1 MMLSPEMY
9 LAEYEN
15 ASYLE
20 LLKLKNELVQ
30 DISEFET
37 DYEQKNLG
45 WGICPQPDVQYQWNL
60 EVLRDVLLMLK
71 EAFNKEYEQGEKD
84 LSAYYSEMRNN
95 TQVQK
100 ASWE

>member
-15 ASYLE
+15 ASYFE
-20 LLKLKNELVQ
+20 LLKLKNELIQ
-30 DISEFET
+30 NISEFET

-71 EAFNKEYEQGEKD
+71 EAFNRENMKVGKM
-84 LSAYYSEMRNN
+84 LS
-95 TQVQK
+95 
-100 ASWE
+100 

>member
-20 LLKLKNELVQ
+20 LRKLKNELVQ
-30 DISEFET
+30 NISEFET

-60 EVLRDVLLMLK
+60 EVLGKVAQMLQ
-71 EAFNKEYEQGEKD
+71 EAFNKEYEWGEKTISD
-84 LSAYYSEMRNN
+84 YYKEMKNN
-95 TQVQK
+95 
-100 ASWE
+100 A

>member
-1 MMLSPEMY
+1 MMMSPDGF

-30 DISEFET
+30 DIAEFET

-45 WGICPQPDVQYQWNL
+45 WGICPQPDVHYQWNL
-60 EVLRDVLLMLK
+60 EVLGKVAPMLQ
-71 EAFNKEYEQGEKD
+71 EAFNKEYENGEKNISD
-84 LSAYYSEMRNN
+84 YYKEMKTSNC
-95 TQVQK
+95 
-100 ASWE
+100 E